1 MYIINDRKEND
12 GADPYF
18 YAEGCLYVTQET
30 FHLEGNNAKIKKKS
44 KELKKKGQSKTLK
57 YYLD

>member
-30 FHLEGNNAKIKKKS
+30 FHLEGNNAKIKKKV
-44 KELKKKGQSKTLK
+44 KN
-57 YYLD
+57 